1 MCIRTR
7 GDSPEQDPVSENQPS
22 NDADPHTDQVSTS
35 ENSPETSPQYQ
46 AGPSHKPDQG
56 PGHLSRKDP
65 RRTQVRRQSSVRRQ
79 RSTSFL
85 PTEKPTKGS
94 YTCVH
99 PKKKKS
105 KKHPPAHDNPAHD
118 ICDACGHENKAAQ
131 QDEGATQD
139 EQDPI
144 PVPEPHNQEETPQPL
159 DQGAQP
165 KTTTRS
171 GRQTIR
177 PNILAY
183 QRDFTQHETREPTP
197 KFRIPNA
204 VAPKPSK
211 PTSPTDL

>member
-1 MCIRTR
+1 MKLQC
-7 GDSPEQDPVSENQPS
+7 E
-22 NDADPHTDQVSTS
+22 
-35 ENSPETSPQYQ
+35 
-46 AGPSHKPDQG
+46 
-56 PGHLSRKDP
+56 
-65 RRTQVRRQSSVRRQ
+65 VRHQNSVRYQ
-79 RSTSFL
+79 RSTSYP

-105 KKHPPAHDNPAHD
+105 KKHPPAHDNPVHD
-118 ICDACGHENKAAQ
+118 ICDACGQENKAAQ
-131 QDEGATQD
+131 QDEGAAQE
-139 EQDPI
+139 EQEPI
-144 PVPEPHNQEETPQPL
+144 PVPEPHNQEETPQPQ

-177 PNILAY
+177 PSVLAY

-211 PTSPTDL
+211 PPSSTDV